1 MIVKE
6 KLDMLIIND
15 TSIIYWVDNKFWITD
30 LISNV
35 QLKKSMKI
43 KEFYL
48 KKKKDKQ
55 GLDIPTQMDNLL
67 LEVFNKGVLILE
79 SSLTISIVVR
89 GQAFA
94 FWIIFCPM

>member
-35 QLKKSMKI
+35 QLKKSMKN

>member
-35 QLKKSMKI
+35 ELKKSMKI

-79 SSLTISIVVR
+79 SSLTISILVR